1 MNKGIVYLIGAGC
14 GEYDLITLRG
24 LELLKKCDTIVYDS
38 LIDEKILDFA
48 DKGAEKIFVGKRA
61 GKPSQTQE
69 KINSILIEKALEG
82 KKVARL
88 KGGDSFVF
96 GRGGEEIIALNNN
109 DIPFELVPGITSAVA
124 VPEMAGIP
132 VTHRSVSRS
141 FHVIT
146 GHTKEDRLPK
156 KMSVY
161 AKLDGTLVFLMG
173 LGNLKNIAD
182 SLLENGKSP
191 ETPVAV
197 ISNGGR
203 KNQKV
208 IRATLGNI
216 TVESEKNNMESPA
229 VIVIGET
236 AEYNFFD
243 KNRNNL
249 DGITVTVTGTKGFSD
264 RLAVKLES
272 NGAEVTRESILK
284 IISYFEDDCFTNAI
298 CNISDYTM
306 IVLTSPN
313 GAEIFIRKLL
323 KMKTDFRKLNGIR
336 FAVIGNAT
344 SAVLESRG
352 IYADIIP
359 ESFTSEELGKAIV
372 AESGSCERVLILRAE
387 QSTHE
392 LTDILSN
399 ADISFKEVKIYDVIE
414 DEKNIPSEIKTDFIV
429 FASGSGVRDFYRQGY
444 KISDNTKVICIGA
457 STANELKKYS
467 NKNAIL
473 PDKQNADSIVEL
485 LKKLKG

>member
-14 GEYDLITLRG
+14 GKYDLITLRG

-48 DKGAEKIFVGKRA
+48 KKDSEKIFVGKRA
-61 GKPSQTQE
+61 GKTSETQE
-69 KINSILIEKALEG
+69 KINSVLIEKALEG

-109 DIPFELVPGITSAVA
+109 EIPFELVPGITSAVA

-146 GHTKEDRLPK
+146 GHTKEDRLPE

-173 LGNLKNIAD
+173 LGNLKNITD
-182 SLLENGKSP
+182 SLIENGKSS

-208 IRATLGNI
+208 VRANLKDI
-216 TVESEKNNMESPA
+216 AIESEKNNIESPA

-243 KNRNNL
+243 KNINNL
-249 DGITVTVTGTKGFSD
+249 DGITVTVTGTKKFSD

-272 NGAEVTRESILK
+272 NGAEVIRESILK
-284 IISYFEDDCFTNAI
+284 VVSYYENDCFTNAI
-298 CNISDYTM
+298 VNISDYTM

-323 KMKTDFRKLNGIR
+323 KMKIDSRKLNGIR

-344 SAVLESRG
+344 SAVLERMG
-352 IYADIIP
+352 IYADIVP

-399 ADISFKEVKIYDVIE
+399 ANISFKEVKIYDVIE

-444 KISDNTKVICIGA
+444 NISDNTKVICIGV